1 MPRYNHD
8 MMHCSQE
15 QCDKKDQC
23 YRYWLG
29 QNLIENGF
37 RYASFYYP
45 EPNKDLRNCIYY
57 LNKKD
62 W

>member
-1 MPRYNHD
+1 MTHYNRD

-15 QCDKKDQC
+15 QCSKKDQC

-29 QNLIENGF
+29 KNFKGHGF
-37 RYASFYYP
+37 QFASFYLP
-45 EPNKDLRNCIYY
+45 EKPVTEGCEYFIKTEY
-57 LNKKD
+57 